1 MDELIIRVLSG
12 TASTFEEERLKRWRS
27 EASENEAHYLETSRV
42 WDLTA
47 PEEVAGPAAPP
58 ADAVLRI
65 ADSRPSGTPATRRKS
80 PLRSST
86 TKKSI
91 RLQRKLQ
98 WGLALAAS
106 MVAVTVGLRMMGES
120 SGTAPVASYAT
131 GIGESRTVTLADGSF
146 VRLAPESRLRDWST
160 EASRRV
166 ALSGRAF
173 FAVAHDAD
181 RPFTVETDAGAVT
194 VLGTR
199 FELSQSQEALRAV
212 VVEGR
217 VSVSNDHGA
226 VEVTRGS
233 VATVIRGAAPRSE
246 ISDDVYSLLNW
257 PGGVLV
263 FQGTPLGQAAE
274 EVSRHFGRTLE
285 VSGERLEARR
295 ISAWFD
301 GETFDEIAESL
312 CVVAGAECTLSDSAV
327 VMRLGSEEGGV

>member
-27 EASENEAHYLETSRV
+27 ESSENEAHYLETSRV

-58 ADAVLRI
+58 ADAILRI
-65 ADSRPSGTPATRRKS
+65 ADSRPSRIPATRSKS

-86 TKKSI
+86 PKKSI
-91 RLQRKLQ
+91 RLQRKLH
-98 WGLALAAS
+98 WGMALAATI
-106 MVAVTVGLRMMGES
+106 VAVTFGLQVVGERA
-120 SGTAPVASYAT
+120 GTGPLASYAT
-131 GIGESRTVTLADGSF
+131 GVGESRTVTLADGSF
-146 VRLAPESRLRDWST
+146 VRLAPESRLQDWST
-160 EASRRV
+160 NASRRV

-181 RPFTVETDAGAVT
+181 RPFTVETEAGAVR

-199 FELSQSQEALRAV
+199 FELSQAQEDLRAV

-217 VSVSNDHGA
+217 VAVSNDHGV

-233 VATVIRGAAPRSE
+233 VATVIRGAAPSSE
-246 ISDDVYSLLNW
+246 ISDDVYSLLDW

-274 EVSRHFGRTLE
+274 EVSRHFGRSLV

-312 CVVAGAECTLSDSAV
+312 CVVAGAECTLSDSGVA
-327 VMRLGSEEGGV
+327 MRLGSEEGGA